1 MPAAINA
8 NAIPGAPPGAGPP
21 PAAAV
26 VDGRAAGQGRFAP
39 AVIDFDRIEDRVEKS
54 LVRKVR
60 KLVEDFPERA
70 LEDIRAWMAEG
81 A

>member
-1 MPAAINA
+1 MPAVMNA
-8 NAIPGAPPGAGPP
+8 DAVPGAGTPP
-21 PAAAV
+21 PTAV
-26 VDGRAAGQGRFAP
+26 NERFAP
-39 AVIDFDRIEDRVEKS
+39 TVIDFDRIEDRVEKS

-70 LEDIRAWMAEG
+70 LEVIRAWMAEG

>member
-1 MPAAINA
+1 MPAGMN
-8 NAIPGAPPGAGPP
+8 
-21 PAAAV
+21 AAAP
-26 VDGRAAGQGRFAP
+26 AAGQGRFAP
-39 AVIDFDRIEDRVEKS
+39 TVIDFDRIEDRVEKS

-70 LEDIRAWMAEG
+70 LEVIRAWMAEG